1 MERKDDTPQHKAIRE
16 AMTNAVI
23 HADFMLNDILKIEKT
38 DDAFIFTN
46 PGLLKLPIEQIY
58 AGGESKARNQR
69 IQNMLRMIGYGEN
82 IGSGFP
88 LILSAWNEK
97 HWIKPELIEQT
108 ELMQVKLVLHVLH
121 EGDTQGVPQ
130 DVPQDVPQTIIELIY
145 NNPNITR
152 EDIAKQIG
160 VSTKIIGRY
169 LKKLE
174 NKVKF
179 VGSGYSGHWEIIQK

>member
-1 MERKDDTPQHKAIRE
+1 M
-16 AMTNAVI
+16 
-23 HADFMLNDILKIEKT
+23 
-38 DDAFIFTN
+38 
-46 PGLLKLPIEQIY
+46 
-58 AGGESKARNQR
+58 
-69 IQNMLRMIGYGEN
+69 
-82 IGSGFP
+82 
-88 LILSAWNEK
+88 SAWNEK
-97 HWIKPELIEQT
+97 RWIKPELIEQT
-108 ELMQVKLVLHVLH
+108 ELMQVKLVLHILN

-160 VSTKIIGRY
+160 VSTKTIGRY

-174 NKVKF
+174 DKVRF

>member
-1 MERKDDTPQHKAIRE
+1 M
-16 AMTNAVI
+16 
-23 HADFMLNDILKIEKT
+23 
-38 DDAFIFTN
+38 
-46 PGLLKLPIEQIY
+46 LKLPIEQIY
-58 AGGESKARNQR
+58 AGSESKARNQR

-97 HWIKPELIEQT
+97 RWIKPVLIEQT
-108 ELMQVKLVLHVLH
+108 ELMQVKLVLHILN
-121 EGDTQGVPQ
+121 EGDTQSVPQ

-160 VSTKIIGRY
+160 VSTKTIGRY

-174 NKVKF
+174 DKVRF